1 MSQNQFNPLALT
13 EFADNPEPRCA
24 VILAL
29 DTSGSMAGE
38 AMRELNEGLREFERA
53 LKNDRLAA
61 LRVEVAIIA
70 FGSRVRA
77 VDVRGQQSYT
87 PFDATTAFVTVDAF
101 QPPMLSASG
110 STPMGEAVRQ
120 ALTLLRHRKEI
131 YKQNGIDYFRPW
143 VFLISDGEPTD
154 EWQSAAAQVQ
164 QEEAR
169 KGLSFYSVGVRG
181 AKLETLARFSTQR
194 APLRLKGLAFTEL
207 FEWLSRS
214 LAVVS
219 QSKPGEQ
226 VPLPSVDGWAKFDSA
241 H

>member
-1 MSQNQFNPLALT
+1 MTQEQLALT

-24 VILAL
+24 VVLVL

-38 AMRELNEGLREFERA
+38 AIAELNEGLREFARA
-53 LKNDRLAA
+53 LKNDRLAS
-61 LRVEVAIIA
+61 LRVEVAIIT
-70 FGSRVRA
+70 FGGRVRA
-77 VDVRGQQSYT
+77 VDVRGGNATT
-87 PFDATTAFVTVDAF
+87 PFDANSAFVTVDAF
-101 QPPMLSASG
+101 QPPTLSAHG
-110 STPMGEAVRQ
+110 STPMGEAMRQ
-120 ALTLLRHRKEI
+120 ALALLRHRKDI

-143 VFLISDGEPTD
+143 VFLISDGEPND
-154 EWQSAAAQVQ
+154 EWQSAAALVQ

-169 KGLSFYSVGVRG
+169 KGLSCYAVGVRG

-194 APLRLKGLAFTEL
+194 PPLRLKGLAFQEL

-214 LAVVS
+214 LSVVS

-226 VPLPSVDGWAKFDSA
+226 TPLPSVDGWATYDST